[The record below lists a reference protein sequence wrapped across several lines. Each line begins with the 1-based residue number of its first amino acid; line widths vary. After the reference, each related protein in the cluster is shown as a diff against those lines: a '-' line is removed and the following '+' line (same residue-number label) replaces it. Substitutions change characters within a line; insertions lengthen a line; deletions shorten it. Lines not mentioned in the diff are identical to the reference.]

1 MRYALIKKQVIV
13 SSRYCLFLP
22 VAIIFTLNSCQ
33 FKLQLKIAN
42 LLKKEKYFFFLNT
55 ESLGISSYTVK
66 ARREAKDA

>member
-13 SSRYCLFLP
+13 SSRYCLFL

-42 LLKKEKYFFFLNT
+42 LTKKEKYFF
-55 ESLGISSYTVK
+55 S
-66 ARREAKDA
+66 